1 MHCKSDRLSPKIK
14 DVFIQYAEG
23 DFSNNQCDKL
33 TLLIDGS
40 QKPSLKLLTLSWK
53 SQQTKLKKG
62 DMYSSIFTS

>member
-1 MHCKSDRLSPKIK
+1 MSS
-14 DVFIQYAEG
+14 YNAEG

-40 QKPSLKLLTLSWK
+40 QKPSLKILTLSWK

>member
-1 MHCKSDRLSPKIK
+1 MDFLLKLKMFS
-14 DVFIQYAEG
+14 YNAEG

-40 QKPSLKLLTLSWK
+40 QNPSLKVLTLSWK

-62 DMYSSIFTS
+62 YMYSSIFTS

>member
-1 MHCKSDRLSPKIK
+1 MDFLLKLKMFS
-14 DVFIQYAEG
+14 YNAEG

-40 QKPSLKLLTLSWK
+40 QKPSWKILTLSWK

>member
-1 MHCKSDRLSPKIK
+1 MHCKSDGLSPKIK
-14 DVFIQYAEG
+14 DVFINAEG

-40 QKPSLKLLTLSWK
+40 QKPSLKILTLSWK
-53 SQQTKLKKG
+53 SQQTKFKKG